1 MDFRLREIT
10 NGEATESILAPG
22 PAYLKSLEA
31 KFGIVIDEP
40 YEALKPTF
48 SESADT

>member
-10 NGEATESILAPG
+10 NGEATESILEPG
-22 PAYLKSLEA
+22 LAYLKSLEA

-40 YEALKPTF
+40 
-48 SESADT
+48 